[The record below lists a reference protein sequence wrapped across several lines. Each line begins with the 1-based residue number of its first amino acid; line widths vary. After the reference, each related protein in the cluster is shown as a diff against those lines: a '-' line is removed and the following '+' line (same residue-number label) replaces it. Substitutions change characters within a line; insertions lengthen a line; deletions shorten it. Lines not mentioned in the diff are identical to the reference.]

1 MRRIRHA
8 RAVAVVS
15 AVAIVLS
22 MVTIGG
28 SAGAQSVESLRDRAA
43 AAAARL
49 NKLQSQSDA
58 LNEKYLQ
65 TQDDISEL
73 QARQDENAKAV
84 SAAKADLARTREEAA
99 DYLVEAYV
107 GAVGSDGVMINT
119 ADVNEAVNQ
128 KAMMSLLKSDR
139 TAMAD
144 KLDASRQELEGLQAE
159 LKSSRDALDKRRA
172 EQAEIVKKIKGSVSD
187 QQAILN
193 GANSELNQ
201 AIRAEQARI
210 AAEAAA
216 KAEAEARRAESR
228 RAAAASAA
236 AARSTRAARN
246 ARVVVANPDGG
257 RTSNSPSSGS
267 GSNGNS
273 FAPPPAPLPPASSV
287 NSGAAGAIAA
297 ARSMLGTPYRW
308 GGSTPAG
315 FDCSGLM
322 MWAWARVGVSL
333 PRTSGAQRSATQR
346 ITRDQLQPG
355 DLVFSGSPVSHVGMY
370 VGGGQMIHS
379 PHTGDVVKIS
389 PLYGR
394 SLSFGRIR

>member
-1 MRRIRHA
+1 MRSIRHI
-8 RAVAVVS
+8 RAAAVFS

-22 MVTIGG
+22 MVTLGG
-28 SAGAQSVESLRDRAA
+28 SASAQSVESLRDRAA
-43 AAAARL
+43 AAASRL
-49 NKLQSQSDA
+49 NKLQAQSDA

-65 TQDDISEL
+65 TQEDIDRLKE
-73 QARQDENAKAV
+73 RQDANSAAVEKAKAELE
-84 SAAKADLARTREEAA
+84 KARGEAA

-107 GAVGSDGVMINT
+107 GASVNDRVVVSSNN
-119 ADVNEAVNQ
+119 VNEAVNQ
-128 KAMMSLLKSDR
+128 KVMLSLLKSDR
-139 TAMAD
+139 TQLAD
-144 KLDASRQELEGLQAE
+144 KLDVSRQDLEDLQSD
-159 LKSSRDALDKRRA
+159 LKASRDALDKRRA
-172 EQAEIVKKIKGSVSD
+172 DQADIVKKIEASVGD

-210 AAEAAA
+210 QAEAAA
-216 KAEAEARRAESR
+216 KAEAEARRAEAQRVAAANAS
-228 RAAAASAA
+228 AAASARA
-236 AARSTRAARN
+236 SEVTSRTPRRRRSA
-246 ARVVVANPDGG
+246 P
-257 RTSNSPSSGS
+257 
-267 GSNGNS
+267 SNGPTNGGGTS
-273 FAPPPAPLPPASSV
+273 YSAPPAFVPPPVPASSV

-297 ARSMLGTPYRW
+297 ARTRLGTPYRW

-322 MWAWARVGVSL
+322 MWAWAQVGVSL

-355 DLVFSGSPVSHVGMY
+355 DLVFSGNPVHHVGMY

-389 PLYGR
+389 PLYGG
-394 SLSFGRIR
+394 SLTFGRIR